1 MTDATRQQPRYI
13 MEIDRLKSFS
23 DNIFGF
29 AMTLLIAQILVPQ
42 VSPDSVTTQLP
53 GLLLHQWRYFAIYA
67 ISFLNIG
74 GYWVLHHTLFAH
86 LQGTDKTLIWLNLLL
101 LLTVTFLPYPTALM
115 GKYGRDTVTA
125 SVYGISITLTYGM
138 LNIVCAYA
146 CSEARFLKP
155 DIDPELRRVFQLRL
169 LVPLLIAVI
178 GTLLSFFYFR
188 LSFLV
193 YFLVS
198 IVNSIPMPFWI
209 NRLARRASQI
219 SVAPKIPGPRAPSS

>member
-1 MTDATRQQPRYI
+1 MIDLLQRQPRYI

-29 AMTLLIAQILVPQ
+29 AMTLLIAQIIVPQ
-42 VSPDSVTTQLP
+42 VSQNMVTTQLP

-155 DIDPELRRVFQLRL
+155 NIDPHLRRMFQLRL
-169 LVPLLIAVI
+169 LVPLIIAAI
-178 GTLLSFFYFR
+178 GTMLSFFYFR

-193 YFLVS
+193 YFLVA
-198 IVNSIPMPFWI
+198 VFNSIPMPIWA
-209 NRLARRASQI
+209 NQLAKLPGNKSFKH
-219 SVAPKIPGPRAPSS
+219 PKAT